1 MLKNQT
7 AAPLWFANA
16 VQAVVSK
23 ERLREEKKSRLF
35 EAVSLSEISLLWTGA
50 FWQSELSTATR
61 QPPSEPHKH
70 FHFPFSSHLPVSH
83 CFHGL
88 QNNQLQSPFFSLVS
102 RILTNCVPFDD
113 CLIIPFHLC
122 RISNWTSPSSFPL
135 RVHLPLF
142 CLSACRRLRDTSDFY
157 WLNTDLLRHARLRAA
172 APVKPSVCCFLS
184 AEHVAL

>member
-23 ERLREEKKSRLF
+23 ERLREEKKITTLWSSFTFRNQPLVDWSVLTEWIINSNTPASIWASQTF
-35 EAVSLSEISLLWTGA
+35 PFPIFFSSPCVSLLPWFA
-50 FWQSELSTATR
+50 KQSASITL
-61 QPPSEPHKH
+61 
-70 FHFPFSSHLPVSH
+70 
-83 CFHGL
+83 
-88 QNNQLQSPFFSLVS
+88 FSLVL

-142 CLSACRRLRDTSDFY
+142 CLSGCRRLRDTSDFY